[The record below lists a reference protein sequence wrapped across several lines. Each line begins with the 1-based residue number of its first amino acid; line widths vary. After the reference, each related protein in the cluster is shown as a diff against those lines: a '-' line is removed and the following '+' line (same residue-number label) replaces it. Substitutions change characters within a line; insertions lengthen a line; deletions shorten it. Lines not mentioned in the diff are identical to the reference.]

1 MSTGSETFFLFICLN
16 SNKFVLLSFFS
27 LIKTI
32 YPSVSTKQQPNN
44 AKILLPGYLSQK
56 RRHGHV
62 SSDSEL
68 NMYAVFFVSAYSR
81 LSESRDVAK
90 NKTGLFQALR

>member
-1 MSTGSETFFLFICLN
+1 MQ
-16 SNKFVLLSFFS
+16 KFYFRVTS
-27 LIKTI
+27 
-32 YPSVSTKQQPNN
+32 
-44 AKILLPGYLSQK
+44 LSQK

-68 NMYAVFFVSAYSR
+68 NMDAVFFVSAYSR